1 MSTLARPQRVLGVDP
16 GSLHTGWGVLERR
29 GARWSALEWGRVSPS
44 GELELPQRLRI
55 LGAGIEEVL
64 ERWRPDVVVLEASF
78 HGRSTRSLI
87 VEYAP
92 AEVKSAVTGSGR
104 ADKSQVARMVSLQL
118 GLTERPVADAADA
131 LAVAL
136 CFTVRSRGALAE
148 AAAAPGGARKSQNRL
163 KL

>member
-1 MSTLARPQRVLGVDP
+1 
-16 GSLHTGWGVLERR
+16 VLER
-29 GARWSALEWGRVSPS
+29 GGQRWSALGWGRVSPP
-44 GELELPQRLRI
+44 GELALPARLA
-55 LGAGIEEVL
+55 LLAEGLEEVL
-64 ERWRPDVVVLEASF
+64 ERWRPDVVACEASF
-78 HGRSTRSLI
+78 HGRSTRSLIVLAQARGALLLVVARAGIPI

-104 ADKSQVARMVSLQL
+104 ADKIQVARMVSLQL
-118 GLTERPVADAADA
+118 GLAERPVADAADA

-148 AAAAPGGARKSQNRL
+148 AAAAPTSARKSQNRL

>member
-1 MSTLARPQRVLGVDP
+1 
-16 GSLHTGWGVLERR
+16 
-29 GARWSALEWGRVSPS
+29 
-44 GELELPQRLRI
+44 LPQRLRI

-78 HGRSTRSLI
+78 HGRSTRSLIVLAQARGALLLVAARAGIAI